1 MKFYAVRHKLT
12 GEFVN
17 LGRQKRRSWGQFP
30 TNVMKQNIPAEE
42 LSDYEVCFY
51 DLQRIQ
57 PMRKYNFKK
66 QIIR

>member
-12 GEFVN
+12 GKFVN

-30 TNVMKQNIPAEE
+30 TNVMKQNIPEDE
-42 LSDYEVCFY
+42 LLQYEICFY
-51 DLQRIQ
+51 DLQVI
-57 PMRKYNFKK
+57 PPLRKYNFKR